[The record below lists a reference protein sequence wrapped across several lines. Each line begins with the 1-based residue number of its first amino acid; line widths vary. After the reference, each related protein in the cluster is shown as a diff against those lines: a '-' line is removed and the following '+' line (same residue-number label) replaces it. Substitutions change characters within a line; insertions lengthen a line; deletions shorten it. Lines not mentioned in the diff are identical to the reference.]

1 VFGQARG
8 SLVPRVRTNAD
19 GKYLIIGNEGNEL
32 IVTDGKGVY
41 KTGEQIITS
50 KVTTSVGEAAR
61 TEVRNITFNDES
73 AVAPVLELQQAYPN
87 ADIYLNGQLTID
99 FPEEVKIP
107 IEPNQM
113 VTASVMGNSV
123 RFSYCELEKAIAH
136 SSKLKTLDDRIALI
150 DRRLGVSRDSI
161 DYANNKLWTNYL
173 PSSTTFGD
181 SVLDIINPF
190 AWIKNLAGG
199 GEMQRDR
206 LAIADL
212 EVKAAT
218 LEAARAELERQ
229 REEEK
234 VLLGEKVLRLLL
246 DYEAVS
252 RKYELVESQL
262 KTYNQQQEILRIRY
276 RLGEGETAEFLES
289 QVKGE
294 GLRGQLVELESLLA
308 EKVRELVQVTGW
320 EKTKENPSN

>member
-1 VFGQARG
+1 V
-8 SLVPRVRTNAD
+8 
-19 GKYLIIGNEGNEL
+19 E
-32 IVTDGKGVY
+32 
-41 KTGEQIITS
+41 
-50 KVTTSVGEAAR
+50 
-61 TEVRNITFNDES
+61 
-73 AVAPVLELQQAYPN
+73 
-87 ADIYLNGQLTID
+87 QLT
-99 FPEEVKIP
+99 
-107 IEPNQM
+107 QQ
-113 VTASVMGNSV
+113 
-123 RFSYCELEKAIAH
+123 AIAH

-150 DRRLGVSRDSI
+150 DRRLGVSKDSI
-161 DYANNKLWTNYL
+161 DYAESKLWTNYL
-173 PSSTTFGD
+173 PSSTAFGGN
-181 SVLDIINPF
+181 VLDIINPF

-234 VLLGEKVLRLLL
+234 VLLGDKVLRLVL

-252 RKYELVESQL
+252 RKYDLVRSQL

-289 QVKGE
+289 QVRGD
-294 GLRGQLVELESLLA
+294 GLRGQLVELESLLS
-308 EKVRELVQVTGW
+308 EKVRELVQVTGLQGKN
-320 EKTKENPSN
+320 EPLQGSE